1 MLCVSCQDILA
12 AKSDIVCLDDAW
24 KFRHHENVQAFQ
36 ASAEA
41 GCQLCLMAWYQVS
54 DEVRHQA
61 FQDTTPVAYTM
72 NEWNR
77 KDGNYE
83 LAGTITTDDD
93 TVTYHVEFFRSK
105 SLQGLY
111 TS

>member
-12 AKSDIVCLDDAW
+12 AKGDVVCLDGGL
-24 KFRHHENVQAFQ
+24 KFRHHESVQAFQ

-54 DEVRHQA
+54 GEVLQQA
-61 FQDTTPVAYTM
+61 LQDTTPVFYTM

-105 SLQGLY
+105 SLQGLC